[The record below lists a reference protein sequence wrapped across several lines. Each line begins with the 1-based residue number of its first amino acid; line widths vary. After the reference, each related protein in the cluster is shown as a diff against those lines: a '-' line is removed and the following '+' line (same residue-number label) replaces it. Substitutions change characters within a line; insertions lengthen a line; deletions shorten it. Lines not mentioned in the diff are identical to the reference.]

1 MRIIPILIFMVM
13 PLVAQS
19 LKGTNNEGVDKYEG
33 GNFDD
38 AIGLF
43 KKGTEID
50 NKSAV
55 PDFNLG
61 AGYYKKGNYKESIQ
75 SFQNALGK
83 STDPGFQSKAWY
95 NMGNAH
101 LKAGD
106 YQAAVDAY
114 KNSLKLDPNDQD
126 AKYNLSYSLKKL
138 KQKQEEEKKK
148 QDDKKKDDKKD
159 DKKKDQPKQDDKKN
173 DQNKD
178 NKKDQ
183 NKNDDKKDN
192 KDNKKDQNK
201 NDDKK
206 DNKDKKDQQQP
217 NNPKPDKNLS
227 KEDAEKILNALK
239 DKERDVRKNKKNQ
252 QLRGFGREKDW

>member
-1 MRIIPILIFMVM
+1 MRIFILLFFMAL
-13 PLVAQS
+13 PLIAQS

-33 GNFDD
+33 GKFDE

-43 KKGTEID
+43 KKGTELD
-50 NKSAV
+50 NKSAI

-61 AGYYKKGNYKESIQ
+61 AGYYKKGNYKESVQ

-83 STDPGFQSKAWY
+83 SSDPDFQSKAWY

-106 YQAAVDAY
+106 YQAAVEAY
-114 KNSLKLDPNDQD
+114 KNSLKLDPNDAD

-148 QDDKKKDDKKD
+148 KDEKKKDEKKDDKKEE
-159 DKKKDQPKQDDKKN
+159 KKKDQPKQDDKK
-173 DQNKD
+173 DDKKKD
-178 NKKDQ
+178 DQ
-183 NKNDDKKDN
+183 NKNN
-192 KDNKKDQNK
+192 QNK
-201 NDDKK
+201 NEDKK
-206 DNKDKKDQQQP
+206 DNKDKKDQLQP
-217 NNPKPDKNLS
+217 KNPRPDKNLS